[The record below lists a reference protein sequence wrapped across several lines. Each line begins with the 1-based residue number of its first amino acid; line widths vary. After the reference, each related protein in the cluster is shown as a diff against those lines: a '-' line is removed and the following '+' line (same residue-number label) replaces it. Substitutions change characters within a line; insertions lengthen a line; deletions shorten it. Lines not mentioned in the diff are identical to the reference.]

1 MIRHV
6 VRGSVLVAL
15 VAVGLVVLPSA
26 AGAVPIPWKNCGS
39 VTDLI
44 KVSKADASVWPPQ
57 AGKSITL
64 SIDFTLDE
72 NISGGYAFITVGPT
86 TSSSFQP
93 VGQPL
98 VVPLR
103 PEKAG
108 PYAPENGPNGITL
121 TVPQS
126 AAGMI
131 YSVSFDARDTAG
143 ARLICAQATVPIK
156 GTPISGS
163 GDNPAPGHVLPPQPL
178 IPAMFAELW
187 EILSRSL

>member
-1 MIRHV
+1 VIRQF
-6 VRGSVLVAL
+6 VRGAVMVAV
-15 VAVGLVVLPSA
+15 VAVGLVALPSA

-39 VTDLI
+39 ASDLI
-44 KVSKADASVWPPQ
+44 RVSKADASVWPPQ

-64 SIDFTLDE
+64 SIDFTLGE
-72 NISGGYAFITVGPT
+72 SISGGYAFIAVGPMT
-86 TSSSFQP
+86 GSSFQP
-93 VGQPL
+93 VEPL

-103 PEKAG
+103 AEKAG

-121 TVPQS
+121 MVPQA

-131 YSVSFDARDTAG
+131 YSASFDARDTAG

-156 GTPISGS
+156 GTPVVGS
-163 GDNPAPGHVLPPQPL
+163 GANPAPGHVLPSQPL

>member
-1 MIRHV
+1 VIRQV
-6 VRGSVLVAL
+6 VRGTVLVAL
-15 VAVGLVVLPSA
+15 VAVGLVALPSA

-39 VTDLI
+39 ATDLI
-44 KVSKADASVWPPQ
+44 KVSKTDASVWPPQ

-86 TSSSFQP
+86 TGSSFQP
-93 VGQPL
+93 GEPL
-98 VVPLR
+98 VMPLR

-108 PYAPENGPNGITL
+108 PYAPANGPNGITL

-156 GTPISGS
+156 GTPIVGS
-163 GDNPAPGHVLPPQPL
+163 GANPAPGHVLPSQPL
-178 IPAMFAELW
+178 IPSMFVELW